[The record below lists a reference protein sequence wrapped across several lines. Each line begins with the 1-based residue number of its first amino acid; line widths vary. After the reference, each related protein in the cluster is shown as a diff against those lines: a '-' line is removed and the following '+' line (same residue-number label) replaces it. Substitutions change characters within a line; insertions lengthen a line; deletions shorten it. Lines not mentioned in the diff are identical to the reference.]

1 MDKIFS
7 PSSIVVIG
15 VSDKRDNLARNIV
28 GNLIEFNYPGQLYLV
43 GRQRGQLNGLPI
55 AASLDEIPDG
65 IDLAVMLVP
74 APTVP
79 DLVEACGRK
88 GILRV
93 VIESGGFGEFG
104 GEGEALQARVLEAA
118 RKWGIRLVGPNGLS
132 VVNLWQGVCLPFT
145 PLSRSG
151 ARPGHVGVLA
161 QSGGVSLSFIDALN
175 ASGLGTSK
183 VVSMGNKMDL
193 NEIDY
198 LTYLLADAQTHV
210 ICMYLESLANG
221 RALFDLARRSRKPI
235 LLYKA
240 NVYESSARIARSH
253 TAALANDER
262 IVSAAAA
269 QAGIVRCAGLR
280 QTVECVK
287 AFALPPVRGR
297 NLIIFARS
305 GGHAVIAA
313 DAAAAHGFRLVP
325 FDSDFLERAR
335 RTFRADVLDPTN
347 PLDLGLI
354 FDFDVCGHLLH
365 EALATTRPDAVLYV
379 HGRTSPAEDAGSLRL
394 VQTMARLSRQFDI
407 PVAACVCGAPQI
419 VLEYQRQ
426 VEWPLFSDIDDAVH
440 ALAVSRDFYA
450 AQQANHSGD
459 STVEHLP
466 AYDNPAVQRIVAGAT
481 GELSAARALELA
493 SACGLAV
500 AEWGVAANALE
511 ARQVAARLGYP
522 LAVKI
527 LAAGVSHK
535 SDVGGVVVDVADETM
550 LTQIV
555 QDMLER
561 VSRLARVEGVLLQRM
576 ARGYQ
581 VILGGRRDPSF
592 GPVVMFGL
600 GGIYAELFADVSFR
614 LAPITRRDAQMMID
628 ETKAGRLLRGLRGQP
643 PADLDA
649 VVNSL
654 LGISRLMCD
663 MPQIAELD
671 INPLVVSERGA
682 VVVDA
687 RVGLM

>member
-28 GNLIEFNYPGQLYLV
+28 GNLFEFGYGGQLYLV

-104 GEGEALQARVLEAA
+104 DEGEALQARVLKAA

-145 PLSRSG
+145 PLSRAS
-151 ARPGHVGVLA
+151 ARPGYVGVLA
-161 QSGGVSLSFIDALN
+161 QSGGVSLSLIDALH
-175 ASGLGTSK
+175 ASGLGVSK
-183 VVSMGNKMDL
+183 AVSMGNKMDL

-198 LTYLLADAQTHV
+198 LSYLLADDQTHV
-210 ICMYLESLANG
+210 ICMYLESLTDG
-221 RALFDLARRSRKPI
+221 RALFELARNSRKPI

-253 TAALANDER
+253 TAALANDDR

-269 QAGIVRCAGLR
+269 QAGVIRCASLR
-280 QTVECVK
+280 QMVECVK

-313 DAAAAHGFRLVP
+313 DAAAAHDFCLAP
-325 FDSDFLERAR
+325 FDTDFLERAR
-335 RTFRADVLDPTN
+335 RTFRADVLEPTN

-354 FDFDVCGHLLH
+354 FDFDVCGRLL
-365 EALATTRPDAVLYV
+365 EETLATTRPDAVLYV
-379 HGRTSPAEDAGSLRL
+379 HGRTSPAEDAGSLQL
-394 VQTMARLSRQFDI
+394 VQTMARLARQFDI
-407 PVAACVCGAPQI
+407 PVAACVYGAPHI

-440 ALAVSRDFYA
+440 ALAISRDFA
-450 AQQANHSGD
+450 ARQDARSND
-459 STVEHLP
+459 SAVEHLP
-466 AYDNPAVQRIVAGAT
+466 GYDEAAVRCIVDAAS
-481 GELSAARALELA
+481 GELPAARALELV

-500 AEWGVAANALE
+500 ADWGVATDARK

-522 LAVKI
+522 LAVKA

-535 SDVGGVVVDVADETM
+535 SDVGGVAIDVTDETR

-561 VSRLARVEGVLLQRM
+561 VSRLAQVEGVLLQKM

-581 VILGGRRDPSF
+581 VILGGRRDPAF

-600 GGIYAELFADVSFR
+600 GGIYTELFADVSFR
-614 LAPITRRDAQMMID
+614 LAPITRREAQAMID

-643 PADLDA
+643 PTNLDA
-649 VVNSL
+649 VVESL
-654 LGISRLMCD
+654 LRLSRLMCD
-663 MPQIAELD
+663 APQIAEVD
-671 INPLVVSERGA
+671 INPLLVSESDA